1 MSVLLHFL
9 KFTRLCAY
17 LVLAQKRKMKKD
29 SKRGSVCCKDD
40 DLRDTSVQS
49 LCSLVGSLFQLSG
62 MACLLHNVQQ
72 LLGQSR
78 IGDGPSCKNIS
89 IRNPLSYI
97 VGTDEGLG
105 ELRAYLQIRFVLLPF

>member
-1 MSVLLHFL
+1 MRGQGRS
-9 KFTRLCAY
+9 C
-17 LVLAQKRKMKKD
+17 LVHKRREHSCPAQKRKMKKD

-49 LCSLVGSLFQLSG
+49 LCSLVGSLFQLPG

-78 IGDGPSCKNIS
+78 IGDGPSCRS
-89 IRNPLSYI
+89 VLFFCHFE
-97 VGTDEGLG
+97 V
-105 ELRAYLQIRFVLLPF
+105 ELVRGGMLYEEACGWAGAWRL